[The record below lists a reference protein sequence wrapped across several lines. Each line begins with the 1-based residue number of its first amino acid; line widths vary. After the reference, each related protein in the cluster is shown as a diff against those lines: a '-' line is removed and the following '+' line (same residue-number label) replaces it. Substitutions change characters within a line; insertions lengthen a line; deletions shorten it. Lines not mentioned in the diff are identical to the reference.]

1 MTDSGDQT
9 EWHTVEHDKTQ
20 FTLPKRYQ
28 NLSPFEYAGLDI
40 VA

>member
-1 MTDSGDQT
+1 MAISGDQT
-9 EWHTVEHDKTQ
+9 EWHTVEHGTTQ

-28 NLSPFEYAGLDI
+28 NLSPSEYSDLDI